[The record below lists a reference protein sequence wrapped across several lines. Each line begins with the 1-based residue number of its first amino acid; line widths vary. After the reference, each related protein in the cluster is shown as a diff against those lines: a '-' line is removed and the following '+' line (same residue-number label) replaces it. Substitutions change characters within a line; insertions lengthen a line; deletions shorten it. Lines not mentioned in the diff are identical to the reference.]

1 MPDSSASP
9 PPSPAAPDPAARL
22 AQLEAQVGLFSS
34 ILDEIEDM
42 VLYKGPGSHILY
54 ANRAFREYY
63 GMSMDELQGLID
75 APFNEPDNTLQYIR
89 DDQHV
94 FSTGQRLDIT
104 EPVTRFDG
112 KVEMFNTFKVPIRD
126 QAGMIVGTL
135 GISRNVSE
143 HQAILNTLQA
153 TEERL
158 ARITANVP
166 GMVYQFVLTAD
177 GKTSFPYVSGGS
189 RDIYG
194 IEPEVIMR
202 DGNAIIS
209 LTHPDDRESF
219 NNSVAQSAAT
229 LGPWEWEGRAVV
241 GGKVK
246 YLQGL
251 SRPVRL
257 PNGDTLWDGLLV
269 DVTAR
274 RLSEAEQL
282 RLQQEVIN
290 LQATALAELST
301 PLIQL
306 NQATILMPLI
316 GTIDSQRAAGVI
328 TSLLDGVGD
337 YKARVA
343 ILDLTG
349 VPVVDTQVASA
360 LIRAA
365 QAVRLLGAQVILTG
379 IRPEIAQTLVALG
392 VDLGEVVTRSNLQM
406 GIEYALA
413 QAQAGDQRL
422 IRR

>member
-1 MPDSSASP
+1 MSDASPTPSAPAESGPDSH
-9 PPSPAAPDPAARL
+9 L
-22 AQLEAQVGLFSS
+22 AQLEAQVELYAS

-42 VLYKGPGSHILY
+42 VLYKGPKSHIMY

-63 GMSMDELQGLID
+63 GMSMDELQGIID
-75 APFNEPDNTLQYIR
+75 APFSEPDNTQQYIR
-89 DDQHV
+89 DDLHV
-94 FSTGQRLDIT
+94 FSTGQRLDVT

-112 KVEMFNTFKVPIRD
+112 TVNMFNTTKVAIRD
-126 QAGMIVGTL
+126 QAGTIVGTL
-135 GISRNVSE
+135 GFSRNVSE
-143 HQAILNTLQA
+143 QQTILQTLHA

-166 GMVYQFVLTAD
+166 GMVYQFVLTTD
-177 GKTSFPYVSGGS
+177 GTVNFPYVSDGS
-189 RDIYG
+189 REIYG
-194 IEPEVIMR
+194 LDPEEIMR
-202 DGNAIIS
+202 DSSTLIRMI
-209 LTHPDDRESF
+209 HPDDRDSF
-219 NNSVAQSAAT
+219 NRSVAGSADS
-229 LGPWEWEGRAVV
+229 LKPWEWEGRAVV
-241 GGKVK
+241 NGVIK
-246 YLQGL
+246 YIQGM

-257 PNGDTLWDGLLV
+257 PNGDTLWDGLLI

-274 RLSEAEQL
+274 RQSEAEQL

-316 GTIDSQRAAGVI
+316 GTIDSQRANGVI
-328 TSLLDGVGD
+328 TSLLDGVNE

-349 VPVVDTQVASA
+349 VPIVDTQVASA

-406 GIEYALA
+406 AIEYALERA
-413 QAQAGDQRL
+413 GWGDQPL

>member
-1 MPDSSASP
+1 MSDASP
-9 PPSPAAPDPAARL
+9 TPPKSGHGSRL
-22 AQLEAQVGLFSS
+22 AQLEAQVELYAS

-42 VLYKGPGSHILY
+42 VLYKGPQSRIMY
-54 ANRAFREYY
+54 ANRAFRDYY

-75 APFNEPDNTLQYIR
+75 APFNEPDNTQQYIR
-89 DDQHV
+89 DDLQV
-94 FSTGQRLDIT
+94 FSSGQRLEVT

-112 KVEMFNTFKVPIRD
+112 TVAMFNTTKVAIRD
-126 QAGMIVGTL
+126 RAGNIMGTL

-143 HQAILNTLQA
+143 QQTILDTLHA

-166 GMVYQFVLTAD
+166 GMVYQFVLTPD
-177 GKTSFPYVSGGS
+177 GKTSFPYVSDGS
-189 RDIYG
+189 REIYG
-194 IEPEVIMR
+194 LDPDEIMR
-202 DGNAIIS
+202 DSNAII
-209 LTHPDDRESF
+209 TMIHPDDRASF
-219 NNSVAQSAAT
+219 SSSVAESAAS
-229 LGPWEWEGRAVV
+229 LKPWEWEGRTNVN
-241 GGKVK
+241 GRTKH
-246 YLQGL
+246 LQGM

-257 PNGDTLWDGLLV
+257 PNGDTLWDGLLI

-274 RLSEAEQL
+274 RQSEAEEL

-316 GTIDSQRAAGVI
+316 GTIDSQRANGVI
-328 TSLLDGVGD
+328 TSLLDGVNE

-349 VPVVDTQVASA
+349 VPIVDTQVASA

-406 GIEYALA
+406 AIEYALERA
-413 QAQAGDQRL
+413 GQGDQPL
-422 IRR
+422 MRR

>member
-1 MPDSSASP
+1 M
-9 PPSPAAPDPAARL
+9 
-22 AQLEAQVGLFSS
+22 
-34 ILDEIEDM
+34 
-42 VLYKGPGSHILY
+42 Y

-63 GMSMDELQGLID
+63 GMSMDELQGMID
-75 APFNEPDNTLQYIR
+75 APFSEPDNTQQYIR
-89 DDQHV
+89 DDLQV
-94 FSTGQRLDIT
+94 FSSGQRLDVT

-112 KVEMFNTFKVPIRD
+112 TVTMFNTTKVAIRD
-126 QAGMIVGTL
+126 QAGAIVGTL
-135 GISRNVSE
+135 GVSRNVSE
-143 HQAILNTLQA
+143 QQAIMDTLHA

-166 GMVYQFVLTAD
+166 GMVYQFVLSTGGAV
-177 GKTSFPYVSGGS
+177 SFPYVSDGS
-189 RDIYG
+189 REIYG
-194 IEPEVIMR
+194 LDPEEIMR
-202 DGNAIIS
+202 DSNAVIRMI
-209 LTHPDDRESF
+209 HPDDRESF
-219 NNSVAQSAAT
+219 NRSVAGSADS
-229 LGPWEWEGRAVV
+229 LKPWEWEGRVIVDGAIKYIQ
-241 GGKVK
+241 GK
-246 YLQGL
+246 

-257 PNGDTLWDGLLV
+257 PNGDTLWDGLLI

-306 NQATILMPLI
+306 NQSTILMPLI
-316 GTIDSQRAAGVI
+316 GTIDSQRANGVI
-328 TSLLDGVGD
+328 TSLLDGVNV

-349 VPVVDTQVASA
+349 VPIVDTQVASA

-406 GIEYALA
+406 AIEYALE
-413 QAQAGDQRL
+413 QAGHGDQPL

>member
-1 MPDSSASP
+1 MSDASP
-9 PPSPAAPDPAARL
+9 TPPPAPAESGPGSRL
-22 AQLEAQVGLFSS
+22 AQLEAQVELYAS

-42 VLYKGPGSHILY
+42 VLYKGPQSHIMY

-75 APFNEPDNTLQYIR
+75 APFSEPDNTQQYIR
-89 DDQHV
+89 DDLQV
-94 FSTGQRLDIT
+94 FTTGQRLEVT

-112 KVEMFNTFKVPIRD
+112 TVNMFNTFKVAIRD
-126 QAGMIVGTL
+126 RDGEIMGTL

-143 HQAILNTLQA
+143 HQTVLDTLHA

-177 GKTSFPYVSGGS
+177 GKTSFPYVSDGS
-189 RDIYG
+189 REIYG
-194 IEPEVIMR
+194 LDPEEIMR
-202 DGNAIIS
+202 DSNTIIS
-209 LTHPDDRESF
+209 MTHPDDIESF
-219 NNSVAQSAAT
+219 SRSVADSAAT
-229 LGPWEWEGRAVV
+229 LQPWEWEGRAIVNGQV
-241 GGKVK
+241 KHTQGK
-246 YLQGL
+246 

-257 PNGDTLWDGLLV
+257 PNGDTLWDGLLI

-274 RLSEAEQL
+274 RQSEAEQM

-316 GTIDSQRAAGVI
+316 GTIDSQRANGVI
-328 TSLLDGVGD
+328 TSLLDGVND

-349 VPVVDTQVASA
+349 VPIVDTQVASA

-406 GIEYALA
+406 AIEYALERA
-413 QAQAGDQRL
+413 GQGDQPL
-422 IRR
+422 MRR